1 MEHQEISFIPLLVVI
16 ALAFFVPLALSRVQ
30 RIFIPVVVGEIVAGM
45 IVGQSGLGLVEAN
58 VVLDVLASLGFVYLM
73 FLSGLEISLSDV
85 TGQSTGNGIS
95 GARRFIGN
103 PFVLGTTLFVLA
115 LMISGMAAF
124 FLRSQDLVSDPW
136 IMALILST
144 TSLGVVVPVLKE
156 RGLTSSRYG
165 QSILVSALVADFAT
179 ILLISVYVLLRSAG
193 FSVEILL
200 VLVLFVAFVAAYR
213 IAGLFRDNL
222 PARRIFDQ
230 LSSATS
236 QLKLRGSFAL
246 ALLFV
251 ALAESLGVE
260 NILGAFL
267 AGVVVSLLSGAGH
280 SDIRDKLDAVGYSF
294 FIPIFFVMVGV
305 GFDLRALLDSS
316 AALSLV
322 PLLLFIAYIVK
333 FVPALL
339 YRAVFTWRQAMAA
352 GALLSTRLSLIIA
365 ASAIGLEL
373 GLITEAVN
381 SAVILV
387 AVITCTVSPILFS
400 KFVPTIQP
408 PVGVLIVGGG
418 RIGRGLA
425 QRLSADDERIVIIE
439 SDPSQAAKGI
449 DAGLDVIIGDA
460 TDPAVLEQA
469 GIRDVR
475 SVAVTTKSDEE
486 NLQICEMVKSRFG
499 IEHVVARTNSPEMVS
514 EYERREVRTMLPSS
528 ATAMILSN
536 LVRRP
541 GIFSWLSE
549 FSQDGE
555 ADVREVRVTNRSLN
569 GKAVRD
575 LELPGDSLMLLIR
588 RNGERVIPHGTTRL
602 ESGDIVTIAGSH
614 GAMTA
619 VIRLLTSQSRAS
631 ALGD

>member
-1 MEHQEISFIPLLVVI
+1 MEQEISFVPLLVVI
-16 ALAFFVPLALSRVQ
+16 SLAFFVPLALSRLQ

-45 IVGQSGLGLVEAN
+45 IVGQSGLGLVEPN
-58 VVLDVLASLGFVYLM
+58 VVLEVLSSLGFVYLM
-73 FLSGLEISLSDV
+73 FLSGLEISLSNV
-85 TGQSTGNGIS
+85 TGGSDGDGVS
-95 GARRFIGN
+95 GVRRLAGN
-103 PFVLGTTLFVLA
+103 PFVLGVALFALA
-115 LMISGMAAF
+115 LTISGAAAF
-124 FLRSQDLVSDPW
+124 ALRAQDLVSDPW

-179 ILLISVYVLLRSAG
+179 ILLISIYVLLRSEG
-193 FSVEILL
+193 FAVEILL
-200 VLVLFVAFVAAYR
+200 VLILFVAFIAAYR

-222 PARRIFDQ
+222 PARQLFDR

-305 GFDLRALLDSS
+305 GFDLPALLESRS
-316 AALSLV
+316 ALSLV
-322 PLLLFIAYIVK
+322 PLLLVIAYVVK

-339 YRAVFTWRQAMAA
+339 YRTVFSWRQALAA

-365 ASAIGLEL
+365 AAAIGLEL
-373 GLITEAVN
+373 ELITEAVN

-400 KFVPTIQP
+400 KLVPAIDQ
-408 PVGVLIVGGG
+408 PVGVLIVGSG

-425 QRLSADDERIVIIE
+425 QRLSGDDERITIVE
-439 SDPSQAAKGI
+439 VDPEQAAK
-449 DAGLDVIIGDA
+449 ARAMGLEVIVGDA
-460 TDPAVLEQA
+460 TDPDVLERA
-469 GIRDVR
+469 GIREVR
-475 SVAVTTKSDEE
+475 SVAVTTRSDAV
-486 NLQICEMVKSRFG
+486 NLRVCRLVKARYG
-499 IEHVVARTNSPEMVS
+499 IEQVVARTNRPEMVG
-514 EYERREVRTMLPSS
+514 EYERLEVRTMLPSS

-536 LVRRP
+536 LLRRP
-541 GIFSWLSE
+541 GIFGWLSE
-549 FSQDGE
+549 FSHDGE
-555 ADVREVRVTNRSLN
+555 ADVREVRVTNRALT
-569 GKAVRD
+569 GKALREI
-575 LELPGDSLMLLIR
+575 ELPGDSLLLLIR
-588 RNGERVIPHGTTRL
+588 RDGERVIPHGTTRL
-602 ESGDIVTIAGSH
+602 ESGDIVTVAGSH

-619 VIRLLTSQSRAS
+619 VTRLLTRQSGVPHDA
-631 ALGD
+631 